1 MLENLLV
8 ALVVAAAAAYAAW
21 TLAPR
26 TLRRRLANRALAWSQ
41 EAKRCPKWLRTR
53 LTTAAANASAT
64 ACDACG
70 SRSGRRA
77 AHADVP
83 RKHT

>member
-1 MLENLLV
+1 VIENLLV
-8 ALVVAAAAAYAAW
+8 ALVVIAATAYAAW
-21 TLAPR
+21 ALAPR
-26 TLRRRLANRALAWSQ
+26 TLRRQLANRALAWSQ
-41 EAKRCPKWLRTR
+41 DSPRCPQWLRTR
-53 LTTAAANASAT
+53 LASVAATASAE
-64 ACDACG
+64 ACDTCG